1 MSDMLDRMGT
11 DPAKWAEEFIKLF
24 HGKGMEGDV
33 DEGLMLGWFANAMVA
48 AESAAT
54 RKLTVKNLEGY
65 IGLSTGPTC
74 AVDFDGVLHAYSRGW
89 EDGVI
94 YDDAMPGAFAALD
107 RMMASGYRIVVFTVR
122 EDLQAV
128 VVWLKQQHL
137 WQFVSEV
144 TRLKPPA
151 TMYIDDRAVR
161 WESWEHTL
169 TDLIMKGLV
178 M

>member
-1 MSDMLDRMGT
+1 
-11 DPAKWAEEFIKLF
+11 
-24 HGKGMEGDV
+24 
-33 DEGLMLGWFANAMVA
+33 LMLGWFSCAMQA
-48 AESAAT
+48 AEGAALD
-54 RKLTVKNLEGY
+54 KLQVPNLEFLG
-65 IGLSTGPTC
+65 GVGATC

-89 EDGVI
+89 DDGSI
-94 YDDAMPGAFAALD
+94 YDDAMPGSAAALD
-107 RMMASGYRIVVFTVR
+107 RLVDSGYRIVVFTVR

-128 VVWLKQQHL
+128 VAWLKQQHM